1 MDEQF
6 PDVKPFPAVK
16 GAPPEPYHNQPPLE
30 DRLMMQFDE
39 ALFRKGLTVRV
50 AEIAGAAQRA
60 PEIIADDEDAGR
72 VGDLLAQA
80 KAVHQ
85 AIDAE
90 REVLNRPLLNA
101 QRALK
106 GKADALA
113 LPMDNAVAPL
123 RELLDKF
130 VASKPE
136 AVAHG
141 EMGARVGSRTD
152 WDFEIVDL
160 ARLPMSIRR
169 HPEVLA
175 AMEKVIRSLIRGG
188 AREIPGVLIREA
200 KHVVIR

>member
-1 MDEQF
+1 
-6 PDVKPFPAVK
+6 
-16 GAPPEPYHNQPPLE
+16 
-30 DRLMMQFDE
+30 MQFDE
-39 ALFRKGLTVRV
+39 ALFRKGLTIRV
-50 AEIAGAAQRA
+50 AEITAAAQRA
-60 PEIIADDEDAGR
+60 PEIVADDEDAGK

-80 KAVHQ
+80 KAAHQ

-113 LPMDNAVAPL
+113 LPMDNALAPL

-136 AVAHG
+136 TVAHG
-141 EMGARVGSRTD
+141 DMGARVGSRTD